1 MTRADRRSSDPSSG
15 APDED
20 ADPRDSPEP
29 QAKALFSFDRRLVQ
43 LKRRLVRE
51 ATLAI
56 GMLEAALDAL
66 WRLDRDA
73 AKQVNRDDD
82 RIDREEVAI
91 EQECFNILALHH
103 AFARDFRV
111 LTFILK
117 VNADIERVADH
128 ACSIAKIIIRIKGD
142 TPPTWPT
149 ALRELG
155 ERVPLMCHELMHSV
169 LDEDVEG
176 ARALV
181 LADKTI
187 DRLEKQL
194 FSEAVEMMNKECSS
208 PNAIENGMLIYRI
221 GRELERVGDLM
232 TNIAEDVV
240 YLATGEI
247 VRHEEKKKARPG
259 T

>member
-1 MTRADRRSSDPSSG
+1 MDFFEP
-15 APDED
+15 PV
-20 ADPRDSPEP
+20 PEP
-29 QAKALFSFDRRLVQ
+29 SPHAPSSFDRRLVQ

-73 AKQVNRDDD
+73 ARQVNRDDD

-111 LTFILK
+111 VTFILR

-128 ACSIAKIIIRIKGD
+128 ACSIAKVAVKIRGD
-142 TPPTWPT
+142 TPPAWPT

-155 ERVPLMCHELMHSV
+155 ERVPLMCHELMRSV
-169 LDEDVEG
+169 LDENVEA

-181 LADKTI
+181 QADKTI
-187 DRLEKQL
+187 DSLDRQL
-194 FSEAVEMMNKECSS
+194 FTEAVEMMKAGHPDDESL
-208 PNAIENGMLIYRI
+208 INGLLMYRI

-232 TNIAEDVV
+232 TNVAEDVV
-240 YLATGEI
+240 YLATGSI
-247 VRHEEKKKARPG
+247 VRHTVKVKQARAG
-259 T
+259 

>member
-1 MTRADRRSSDPSSG
+1 MQHTNLPA
-15 APDED
+15 
-20 ADPRDSPEP
+20 PEP
-29 QAKALFSFDRRLVQ
+29 EPHGMFSFDRRLVQ

-73 AKQVNRDDD
+73 ARQVNRDDD

-111 LTFILK
+111 LTFVLK
-117 VNADIERVADH
+117 VNNDIERVADH
-128 ACSIAKIIIRIKGD
+128 ASSIAKIVTRIKGEAV
-142 TPPTWPT
+142 PRWPT
-149 ALRELG
+149 ALKELG
-155 ERVPLMCHELMHSV
+155 ERVPLMCHELMRAV

-181 LADKTI
+181 AADKVI
-187 DRLEKQL
+187 DRLDKQL
-194 FSEAVEMMNKECSS
+194 FDEAIDMMGTEAGSRDS
-208 PNAIENGMLIYRI
+208 LTNGMLIYRI

-232 TNIAEDVV
+232 TNIAEDIIF
-240 YLATGEI
+240 LATGTI
-247 VRHEEKKKARPG
+247 VRHEEKKRLRPG
-259 T
+259 G